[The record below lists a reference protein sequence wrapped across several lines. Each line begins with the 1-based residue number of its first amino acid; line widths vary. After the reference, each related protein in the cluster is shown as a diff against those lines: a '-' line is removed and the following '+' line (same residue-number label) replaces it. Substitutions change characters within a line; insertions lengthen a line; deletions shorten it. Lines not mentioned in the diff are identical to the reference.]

1 MELQVH
7 SAEFRKRGLN
17 VAAISYDSVA
27 VVKDFARR
35 RNISFPLLSDDESRV
50 IREFGILNESIEKTS
65 SVFGVPYPGTYMLNQ
80 AGVVTAKYF
89 EVEYEERVTASDIL
103 ARQFG
108 AQPAASP
115 SGATGKHLSITESSS
130 ARMAIGGQKL
140 AIILTIEM
148 QPGIH
153 VYAPGVQGYKPVSW
167 EMSAGQAKLP
177 ARLFT
182 EVEWPKPKVLHL
194 KAIGET
200 VPVYE
205 KSLRLVREFTVPS
218 DQLLREATG
227 PDGRMTLEGVFRYQ
241 ACDATTCYNPETI
254 PVRFELQ
261 ILRHDT
267 ERVPEAL
274 RRKTGG

>member
-1 MELQVH
+1 MELQAH
-7 SAEFRKRGLN
+7 LGEFRKRGLN
-17 VAAISYDSVA
+17 VAAISYDSAA
-27 VVKDFARR
+27 VLEDFATR

-50 IREFGILNESIEKTS
+50 IRTFGILNESIDKTS
-65 SVFGVPYPGTYMLNQ
+65 PIFGVPYPGTYVVNQ
-80 AGVVTAKYF
+80 AGVLTAKYF
-89 EVEYEERVTASDIL
+89 EAEYQERVTASDIL

-108 AQPAASP
+108 AHPEASP
-115 SGATGKHLSITESSS
+115 GGATGEHLSITESTS

-140 AIILTIEM
+140 ALILTIEM
-148 QPGIH
+148 KPGIH
-153 VYAPGVQGYKPVSW
+153 VYAPGVKGYKPVSW
-167 EMSAGQAKLP
+167 EMTDGRAKLP
-177 ARLFT
+177 PRFFT
-182 EVEWPKPKVLHL
+182 EVAWPKAKLLHL

-205 KSLRLVREFTVPS
+205 KNLRLLREFTVPS

-227 PDGRMTLEGVFRYQ
+227 PDGRMTIEGVFRYQ
-241 ACDATTCYNPETI
+241 ACDEKTCYNPETL

-274 RRKTGG
+274 RRKADR

>member
-7 SAEFRKRGLN
+7 VEEFRKRGLN
-17 VAAISYDSVA
+17 VAAISYDSAA
-27 VVKDFARR
+27 VLKNFAMR
-35 RNISFPLLSDDESRV
+35 RNITFPLLSDYESRV
-50 IREFGILNESIEKTS
+50 IREFGILNESIERTS
-65 SVFGVPYPGTYMLNQ
+65 SIFGVPYPGTYVVDQ
-80 AGVVTAKYF
+80 AGIVTGKYF
-89 EVEYEERVTASDIL
+89 EADYEERVTASDIL

-115 SGATGKHLSITESSS
+115 SGATGKHLSIRESSS

-140 AIILTIEM
+140 ALILTIEM
-148 QPGIH
+148 KPGIH

-167 EMSAGQAKLP
+167 EMTSGRAKLP

-182 EVEWPKPKVLHL
+182 DVAWPRAKLLHL
-194 KAIGET
+194 RAIGET

-218 DQLLREATG
+218 DLLLREATG
-227 PDGRMTLEGVFRYQ
+227 PDGTMTLDGEFRYQ
-241 ACDATTCYNPETI
+241 ACDATTCFNPETI

-261 ILRHDT
+261 ILRHDA
-267 ERVPEAL
+267 E
-274 RRKTGG
+274 